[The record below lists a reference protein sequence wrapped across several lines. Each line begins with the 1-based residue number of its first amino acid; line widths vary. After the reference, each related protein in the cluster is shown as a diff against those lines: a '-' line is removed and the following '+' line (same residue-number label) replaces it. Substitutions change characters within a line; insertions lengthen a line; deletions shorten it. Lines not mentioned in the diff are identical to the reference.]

1 MGHPKQDTRKR
12 KKTAKDVEPEYLGT
26 IEPPVE
32 TMETDQQDKPMEL
45 NDGGELAIPQSSAN
59 IVDGQEHLVEEEDEP
74 EGETQ
79 TSQATDLVQQ
89 QPKRRRGPTKMK
101 DIAKDPNSRIRV
113 DFTDLGEPCGPGS
126 VKLSSY
132 IGSLVREH
140 VPVTIEDGRKIG
152 EERRT
157 VLWKSVQVNVSL
169 ICMVSLILVN
179 LLSSSFEC
187 R

>member
-1 MGHPKQDTRKR
+1 M
-12 KKTAKDVEPEYLGT
+12 
-26 IEPPVE
+26 
-32 TMETDQQDKPMEL
+32 
-45 NDGGELAIPQSSAN
+45 
-59 IVDGQEHLVEEEDEP
+59 
-74 EGETQ
+74 
-79 TSQATDLVQQ
+79 
-89 QPKRRRGPTKMK
+89 
-101 DIAKDPNSRIRV
+101 
-113 DFTDLGEPCGPGS
+113 
-126 VKLSSY
+126 KLSSY

-140 VPVTIEDGRKIG
+140 VPVTIEDWRKIG